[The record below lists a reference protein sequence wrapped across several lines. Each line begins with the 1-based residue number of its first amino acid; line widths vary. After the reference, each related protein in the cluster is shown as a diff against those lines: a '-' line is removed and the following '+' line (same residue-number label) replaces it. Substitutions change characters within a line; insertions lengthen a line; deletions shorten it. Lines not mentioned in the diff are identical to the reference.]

1 MAAPKLEGKHF
12 SLVFSYY
19 SGSLYVFQ
27 CVVMQSSPIWLQIG
41 RGMVELEG
49 GELRVSLGNFRV
61 PCSSDEITP
70 PHEVSLV

>member
-41 RGMVELEG
+41 RGMVDLEG
-49 GELRVSLGNFRV
+49 GELCVPGELRVSLVLLMRLFL
-61 PCSSDEITP
+61 PKKFP
-70 PHEVSLV
+70 

>member
-27 CVVMQSSPIWLQIG
+27 CVVMQGSPIWLQIG
-41 RGMVELEG
+41 RGMVDLEG
-49 GELRVSLGNFRV
+49 GELRVPGELR
-61 PCSSDEITP
+61 
-70 PHEVSLV
+70 VSLVLLMRLFLPKKFP